1 MMTALIN
8 WVKAKR
14 PRDVLVAGLVFLA
27 GLFLY
32 AARRALVPFLVA
44 TMLTYVLHPL
54 VEWLTSFLPV
64 RYRRR
69 AGWRGLTVLICYMLV
84 LALVFGVLAF
94 VIPPIGAQV
103 EFLVQRLPSFARTV
117 YRTVPGFVQRWL
129 DRYQDVPEN
138 IQAALQRGMETIVQT
153 LVSTVQSGVAKTVAL
168 VFSTLSFVLGLVVVP
183 LWMFYLLRDQPNL
196 SAWYRRA
203 VPLGLREDA
212 INIVAIVD
220 QVLSSY
226 LRSRLLLGLSMGIMS
241 TVGLLFLRVDFAL
254 LLGTMMGA
262 FEIVPLVGPIL
273 GAIPILLVTLATAP
287 SNLLWVILLVLSARQ
302 IVDYLLLPQV
312 ARGAFK
318 IHPALV
324 MLVVIVGSEVAG
336 VWGLILSVP
345 IAAVVRDVARYAV
358 LRLSEKPMSPQEAIE
373 HLRTQH

>member
-1 MMTALIN
+1 MMAALVN
-8 WVKAKR
+8 WLRAKR
-14 PRDVLVAGLVFLA
+14 PRDVVVAGLALLA
-27 GLFLY
+27 GLLMY

-44 TMLTYVLHPL
+44 TMLTYILHPL

-69 AGWRGLTVLICYMLV
+69 TGWRGLTVVVTYMLV
-84 LALVFGVLAF
+84 LALILGVLAF
-94 VIPPIGAQV
+94 VIPPIGTEV
-103 EFLVQRLPSFARTV
+103 EFLVQRMPSFARTV
-117 YRTVPGFVQRWL
+117 YRSVPGFVQRWL

-138 IQAALQRGMETIVQT
+138 IQAALQHGMEMIVQR
-153 LVSTVQSGVAKTVAL
+153 LVSAVQSGIAKTVAL

-220 QVLSSY
+220 QALSSY
-226 LRSRLLLGLSMGIMS
+226 LHGRVLLGLGMGIMS
-241 TVGLLFLRVDFAL
+241 TVGLLLLRVDFSL
-254 LLGTMMGA
+254 LLGTMMGV

-273 GAIPILLVTLATAP
+273 GAIPILLVTVATAP
-287 SNLLWVILLVLSARQ
+287 SNLLWVIVLILSARQ

-312 ARGAFK
+312 ARGTFK

-324 MLVVIVGSEVAG
+324 MLVVIVGTEVAG

-345 IAAVVRDVARYAV
+345 ITAVVRDVARYAV
-358 LRLSEKPMSPQEAIE
+358 LRLSEEPLSPQEAIA
-373 HLRTQH
+373 HLRAQY

>member
-1 MMTALIN
+1 MMAALVN
-8 WVKAKR
+8 WLRAKR
-14 PRDVLVAGLVFLA
+14 PRDVVVAGLALLA
-27 GLFLY
+27 GLLMY

-44 TMLTYVLHPL
+44 TMLTYILHPL

-69 AGWRGLTVLICYMLV
+69 TGWRGLTVVVTYMLV
-84 LALVFGVLAF
+84 LALILGVLAF
-94 VIPPIGAQV
+94 VIPPIGTEV
-103 EFLVQRLPSFARTV
+103 EFLVQRMPSFARTV
-117 YRTVPGFVQRWL
+117 YRSVPGFVQRWL

-138 IQAALQRGMETIVQT
+138 IQAALQHGMEMIVQR
-153 LVSTVQSGVAKTVAL
+153 LVSAVQSGIAKTVAL

-220 QVLSSY
+220 QALSSY
-226 LRSRLLLGLSMGIMS
+226 LHGRVLLGLGMGIMS
-241 TVGLLFLRVDFAL
+241 TVGLLLLRVDFSL
-254 LLGTMMGA
+254 LLGTMMGV

-273 GAIPILLVTLATAP
+273 GAIPILLVTVATAP
-287 SNLLWVILLVLSARQ
+287 SNLLWVIVLILSARQ

-312 ARGAFK
+312 ARGTFK

-324 MLVVIVGSEVAG
+324 MLVVIVGTEVAG

-345 IAAVVRDVARYAV
+345 ITSVVRDVARYAV
-358 LRLSEKPMSPQEAIE
+358 LRLSEEPLSPQEAIA
-373 HLRTQH
+373 HLRAQY